1 MGVHKKGGLVGGFDQ
16 LRAPDAPTISVS
28 AGDASVTVTITN
40 PSDVGGGSITG
51 YAVSALTGPIEDTT
65 FAVTVVSDGGN
76 KYAIDGSTQA
86 TLTLYKGHTYIFDQS
101 YSSNSG
107 HPLRLSTTSNGTHG
121 GGSEYTT
128 GVTTSGT
135 PGSAGAFTKIAIATD
150 APDTLYYYCTNH
162 SGMGGTA
169 NLKTS
174 LQGGASGSSS
184 PITVSSL
191 TNDEAY
197 NVRAS
202 AINAFG
208 QSPYSAATSSSPAPA
223 IGIRFAG
230 ESSSGKLNVI
240 DKISIGSTGNATDF
254 GDTSATRD
262 RVSSGG
268 NTTRGL
274 VAGGREDSTQYVV
287 TIEYITF
294 ASASDTTDFGD
305 LTSARRKMASM
316 TSSTRSIF
324 AAGEL
329 QTYYG
334 NTDTIDY
341 VTTASTGNATDFGDT
356 SEDRS
361 NMAGFSSATRGV
373 MGGGYGDTSESAT
386 AQDEIFYITM
396 ASTGNTSDFGD
407 LLAANFALAG
417 LADATRGVF
426 GGGDAGGRTNVI
438 QYVTIAST
446 GNATDFGDLLGAT
459 GALTGNIASST
470 RGIFCGGNVSGYR
483 QDVIQYITIQSTGN
497 ATDFGDLTTTAT
509 DLAGTASSNASV
521 Q

>member
-1 MGVHKKGGLVGGFDQ
+1 MGTRNKGGLIGGFDQ

-28 AGDASVTVTITN
+28 GGDTEISVTFTN
-40 PSDVGGGSITG
+40 PSDVGGGAITSYTATAIASGVSTGATSATSPVTITG
-51 YAVSALTGPIEDTT
+51 
-65 FAVTVVSDGGN
+65 
-76 KYAIDGSTQA
+76 
-86 TLTLYKGHTYIFDQS
+86 
-101 YSSNSG
+101 
-107 HPLRLSTTSNGTHG
+107 
-121 GGSEYTT
+121 
-128 GVTTSGT
+128 
-135 PGSAGAFTKIAIATD
+135 
-150 APDTLYYYCTNH
+150 
-162 SGMGGTA
+162 
-169 NLKTS
+169 
-174 LQGGASGSSS
+174 
-184 PITVSSL
+184 L
-191 TNDEAY
+191 TNDTSYSVTGLA
-197 NVRAS
+197 N
-202 AINAFG
+202 NAFG
-208 QSPYSAATSSSPAPA
+208 SSPYSAATSSSPAA
-223 IGIRFAG
+223 AVGIRFAG
-230 ESSSGKLNVI
+230 EGSAAKLNVI
-240 DKISIGSTGNATDF
+240 DKINIGTTGNATDF

-268 NTTRGL
+268 NSTRGL

-294 ASASDTTDFGD
+294 ASASNTTDFGD

-324 AAGEL
+324 GAGEL

-361 NMAGFSSATRGV
+361 NMAGFSSTTRGV

-407 LLAANFALAG
+407 LLAANYALAG

-426 GGGDAGGRTNVI
+426 GGGNASGRTNVI

-459 GALTGNIASST
+459 GDLAGNIASST
-470 RGIFCGGNVSGYR
+470 RGVFCGGNVSGYR
-483 QDVIQYITIQSTGN
+483 VDVIQYITIQSTGN
-497 ATDFGDLTTTAT
+497 ATDFGDLTTTVT
-509 DLAGTASSNASV
+509 DHTATASSNASV